1 MSWETMANVVIAFRR
16 NWGIFCEEGCM
27 VCEIGE
33 ERAATP
39 LTPRPSSLKLIPLQV
54 LQRRLVALISQLLYE
69 KV

>member
-39 LTPRPSSLKLIPLQV
+39 LTPRPSFLKSFATMTCCLGLP
-54 LQRRLVALISQLLYE
+54 VAL
-69 KV
+69 